1 MILTFVLCGVD
12 EAGRGPAMGPLV
24 VAAVAV
30 DDDGPLRKMGV
41 KDSKRLTP
49 QRRTELAYSIRE
61 IARIEVKVIPAAD
74 IDARGDET
82 LNELEVEAFAELLD
96 RLGPTEAFLDACD
109 TDESRFARLVGSK
122 LRCNPILVAKH
133 KADDIYPV
141 VSAASIIAKTVRD
154 EEMRQIC
161 SGLGVGPLSGY
172 CGDRHT
178 MEFVE
183 GYLKEHGS
191 LPPHTRMSW
200 KNIRKMSSDSKVAKL
215 SDWE

>member
-1 MILTFVLCGVD
+1 
-12 EAGRGPAMGPLV
+12 MGPLV

-49 QRRTELAYSIRE
+49 QRRTELAISIRE
-61 IARIEVKVIPAAD
+61 VALVEIKVIPAGD
-74 IDARGDET
+74 IDSRGAVT
-82 LNELEVEAFAELLD
+82 LNELEAEVFAELLN
-96 RLGPTEAFLDACD
+96 RLTPTEAFLDACD
-109 TDESRFARLVGSK
+109 TDEARFARMVGSN
-122 LRCNPILVAKH
+122 LRCHPRLVAKH

-154 EEMRQIC
+154 EEMHKIC
-161 SGLGVGPLSGY
+161 TGLGIGPLSGY

-178 MEFVE
+178 MEFLE
-183 GYLKEHGS
+183 DYLKEHGS
-191 LPPHTRMSW
+191 LPPHTRKTW

-215 SDWE
+215 SEWE

>member
-1 MILTFVLCGVD
+1 MILTLVLCGVD

-41 KDSKRLTP
+41 KDSKKLTP
-49 QRRTELAYSIRE
+49 ERRTELAISIRE
-61 IARIEVKVIPAAD
+61 LARVEVKVIPAAD
-74 IDARGDET
+74 IDARGDT
-82 LNELEVEAFAELLD
+82 LNELEAEAFAELLD

-109 TDESRFARLVGSK
+109 TNEGRFASMVGSK
-122 LRCNPILVAKH
+122 LRCHPILVAKH
-133 KADDIYPV
+133 RADDIYPV

-154 EEMRQIC
+154 AEMHQIC
-161 SGLGVGPLSGY
+161 TGLGIGPLSGY

-178 MEFVE
+178 MEFLE

-200 KNIRKMSSDSKVAKL
+200 KNIRKMSSDSKTAKL